1 VDLQGKLRT
10 GVDAGSKIGM
20 AVVVGGGGG
29 DLEESR
35 KARVAVYWPDWLG
48 PTCAEEPIASESEL
62 SKRSEWVSTAS
73 EIALDSF
80 RDASQIW
87 VAM

>member
-1 VDLQGKLRT
+1 VDG
-10 GVDAGSKIGM
+10 GSKIGM
-20 AVVVGGGGG
+20 TVVVGGGGGGGG

-35 KARVAVYWPDWLG
+35 KARVAVCWPDWLG
-48 PTCAEEPIASESEL
+48 PTCAEEPIASEL

-80 RDASQIW
+80 RMPARFGLRCDF
-87 VAM
+87 VNGFG